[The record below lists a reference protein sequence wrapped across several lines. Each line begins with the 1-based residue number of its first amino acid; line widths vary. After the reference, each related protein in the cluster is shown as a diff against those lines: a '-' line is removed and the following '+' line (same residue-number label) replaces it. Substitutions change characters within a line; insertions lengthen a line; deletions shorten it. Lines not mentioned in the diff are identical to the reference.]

1 MNWEKN
7 FDKNQKDLSACIWKT
22 LWQRFVTGFKQ
33 KKNIFPFDFIFI
45 IVKFFNLC
53 MMLRLHMLAFCL
65 FCLFCEYC
73 IISYMA
79 WHRHHRFGLK
89 IKWFEMKF
97 NGVLCVSLLK
107 VYCVAHCIFYII
119 CINYL
124 FEKILFFFLLFLAA
138 FFKKIK

>member
-22 LWQRFVTGFKQ
+22 LWQRFVTGFEQ
-33 KKNIFPFDFIFI
+33 KENIFPFDFIFI

-53 MMLRLHMLAFCL
+53 MMLRLHMLAFCIL
-65 FCLFCEYC
+65 FLFFVCEYC

-124 FEKILFFFLLFLAA
+124 FEKILFFYYL
-138 FFKKIK
+138 